1 MLRAQG
7 ATVGDVAVQEI
18 EVFLKDT
25 EEYLNR
31 LSSKVSDTKLQQQ
44 TSEAIAAAM
53 SEARAQGLTEEEV
66 QVSSGFRV

>member
-7 ATVGDVAVQEI
+7 ASVGDVAVQEI

-31 LSSKVSDTKLQQQ
+31 CAPAPYLLLNSTTALPGS
-44 TSEAIAAAM
+44 
-53 SEARAQGLTEEEV
+53 
-66 QVSSGFRV
+66 